1 MCDKRFL
8 CMCVY
13 VCAPATV
20 EIPIITFVWSC
31 LCPRAGPAG
40 SANRGAGGG
49 ADVLL
54 AWRWQCG
61 WQSRHVEVFVYL
73 ARSPDC
79 FLLLFPLPLPPA
91 LSPALPPAVLF
102 PLVYLLV
109 LTRFG
114 LSRQAAFA
122 FCLLLYFYYFRQP
135 RFAHPLSALTHT
147 RTHTPIHT
155 HTHVLTHMSAKIVYA
170 SLFYSIWLIFAGG
183 LFFAG
188 FYSHSQFRFP
198 FQQRLLNLLRI
209 YCKSYAKFAR
219 HLRHVATAN
228 WKVAQRKYE
237 IASLWVLNM
246 SSSGIGR
253 ND

>member
-1 MCDKRFL
+1 MF
-8 CMCVY
+8 
-13 VCAPATV
+13 
-20 EIPIITFVWSC
+20 C
-31 LCPRAGPAG
+31 LP
-40 SANRGAGGG
+40 
-49 ADVLL
+49 DVDNVDDNHVT
-54 AWRWQCG
+54 
-61 WQSRHVEVFVYL
+61 SRSLSISL
-73 ARSPDC
+73 ARLPVSFC
-79 FLLLFPLPLPPA
+79 SFRFHILAFPSSTP
-91 LSPALPPAVLF
+91 SPPAVLF

-147 RTHTPIHT
+147 HHHTLIYT

-188 FYSHSQFRFP
+188 FYSHSQFRSFP
-198 FQQRLLNLLRI
+198 FWLLNLLRI

-228 WKVAQRKYE
+228 
-237 IASLWVLNM
+237 
-246 SSSGIGR
+246 
-253 ND
+253 

>member
-1 MCDKRFL
+1 MSSCRSCWQCQSRCWWRGWCFACLTLTMWMTITSRRGL
-8 CMCVY
+8 CL
-13 VCAPATV
+13 
-20 EIPIITFVWSC
+20 S
-31 LCPRAGPAG
+31 L
-40 SANRGAGGG
+40 S
-49 ADVLL
+49 L
-54 AWRWQCG
+54 AW
-61 WQSRHVEVFVYL
+61 
-73 ARSPDC
+73 
-79 FLLLFPLPLPPA
+79 LFPFALSA
-91 LSPALPPAVLF
+91 STSSRSLSPALPPTVLF

-114 LSRQAAFA
+114 LCRQAAFA

-147 RTHTPIHT
+147 HAHTPIHT

-198 FQQRLLNLLRI
+198 FRQRLLNLLRI

-219 HLRHVATAN
+219 HLCHVATAN

-237 IASLWVLNM
+237 IASLWVLNL